1 MGQLDMTLYTYVRYM
16 EYTHAQLGTNGGQD
30 VIN

>member
-1 MGQLDMTLYTYVRYM
+1 MGQLDMTLYTYARYM
-16 EYTHAQLGTNGGQD
+16 EYTHAQLGTGGQD